1 MKLWLLRHGEA
12 EARAPSDEVRELTAV
27 GRAEVLRSALQ
38 LQGAELELILASPYV
53 RAQQTAALVQQQLAW
68 PGELCNAPWA
78 TPDGEPERA
87 LAELSQLGVKELLL
101 VTHNPFVGEL
111 AGWLQQGHRQAPV
124 PMSTASLLC
133 LEAALPLAGGFD
145 LVSRFDG

>member
-12 EARAPSDEVRELTAV
+12 EAHASSDEQRELTAA
-27 GRAEVLRSALQ
+27 GRAAVLRSAEQ
-38 LQGAELELILASPYV
+38 LQGSGLQHLLTSPYV
-53 RAQQTAALVQQQLAW
+53 RARQTAALVQQQLAW
-68 PGELCNAPWA
+68 AGNVSVCQWA

-87 LAELSQLGVKELLL
+87 LAELERLGVEELLL

-111 AGWLQQGHRQAPV
+111 AGWLLHGHRQAPV
-124 PMSTASLLC
+124 PMGTASLLC
-133 LEAALPLAGGFD
+133 LEAPLPLAGGFD